1 MKLIWNLGL
10 RLHGG
15 SNSGIRFFV
24 SLSCKS
30 VVNSIICIEIC
41 LERMTG
47 EMMRKSGFSMF
58 GNTKDDNGILHKI
71 LEGKIACFKELEE
84 SLGSL

>member
-1 MKLIWNLGL
+1 
-10 RLHGG
+10 
-15 SNSGIRFFV
+15 
-24 SLSCKS
+24 
-30 VVNSIICIEIC
+30 
-41 LERMTG
+41 MTG